1 MVARLREVFAARSV
15 LLGVIGAVLLLAG
28 GAWYQALVTPP
39 YRFIDEQAHAGY
51 VVAVQ
56 HGELPD
62 IDTPIDEE
70 SAGYAMK
77 LRLDRAPARN
87 RDIWVANNPP
97 LTYVLAAGP
106 GAATSALE
114 IPGGP
119 LLGLRLVNIAAVAGA
134 VALSYLLGRDLSG
147 GDTTVGLVTA
157 GVVAAVPHLGFVAA
171 LGFND
176 GVAILAATGVLL
188 WLARACG
195 AGPASITA
203 RRSVQWLGVWCAVAA
218 LTRPMSL
225 LPAVAAAALALG
237 VVWWR
242 RRAPFWWSAAWL
254 ALPSALLAGW
264 FYVLNTVR
272 YGDPTGSS
280 ALLDKFLRE
289 PAGSL
294 WSSLTARSIWE
305 GALRTITTRRMEEP
319 LASDPRWWYTIA
331 AVVVVGGV
339 IGAAVLIVWSAVLR
353 RGGQSTAGHRYL
365 SPYPL
370 PFTAWAA
377 GTVVSLIP
385 VLLTAQHRAGGGAAH
400 PRYLLPML
408 PLVAAAI
415 ALTTVRLLTRW
426 TGIALVVALA
436 VVTLVQTRRYAQWL
450 SANLTARVDT
460 QLTLAIGSPLT
471 RTAGLAVSVLGLLLL
486 VAAVAW
492 GPGRD
497 GTRRPA
503 A

>member
-1 MVARLREVFAARSV
+1 MVARVRERLAARSA
-15 LLGVIGAVLLLAG
+15 LIGVVGAVLLLVG

-77 LRLDRAPARN
+77 LRLDRAPTRN

-106 GAATSALE
+106 GAVTAALE

-119 LLGLRLVNIAAVAGA
+119 LLGLRLVNIVAVGAA
-134 VALSYLLGRDLSG
+134 VALSYLLGRDLAG

-157 GVVAAVPHLGFVAA
+157 GLVASVPHLGFVAA

-176 GVAILAATGVLL
+176 GVAILGATGVLL

-195 AGPASITA
+195 AGPDTITT
-203 RRSVQWLGVWCAVAA
+203 RRAVQWLGGWCAVAA

-225 LPAVAAAALALG
+225 LPAIAAAATALG

-242 RRAPFWWSAAWL
+242 RDGRFWWTAAWL
-254 ALPSALLAGW
+254 ALPSVVLAGW
-264 FYVLNTVR
+264 FYVLNAIR

-280 ALLDKFLRE
+280 ALLDKFLRK
-289 PAGSL
+289 PVGSL
-294 WSSLTARSIWE
+294 WSSLTLRAIWE
-305 GALRTITTRRMEEP
+305 GALRTIATRRMEEP

-331 AVVVVGGV
+331 FVVVVGGV
-339 IGAAVLIVWSAVLR
+339 IGAAVLIGWSAVLR
-353 RGGQSTAGHRYL
+353 RGGRSTVGNRFL

-370 PFTAWAA
+370 PFTAWVAA
-377 GTVVSLIP
+377 AAVSLIP
-385 VLLTAQHRAGGGAAH
+385 VLLTAQHRAGGGAPH

-408 PLVAAAI
+408 PVVAAAV
-415 ALTTVRLLTRW
+415 ALAAVRFLTRW
-426 TGIALVVALA
+426 TGLAIIVALA
-436 VVTLVQTRRYAQWL
+436 VVTMVQTRRYAQWL
-450 SANLTARVDT
+450 STNLTARVDT

-471 RTAGLAVSVLGLLLL
+471 RLAGLAIAAVGLVLL
-486 VAAVAW
+486 VASIASSGEQA
-492 GPGRD
+492 G
-497 GTRRPA
+497 RRPA
-503 A
+503 R